1 MYPNKSSSTK
11 KLPDLSSHNSSS
23 FFSIIKTT
31 TPPGHFFPKGLFCG
45 SSPEFANFRR
55 PKPLRFPTG
64 LAAVNSETEARIIN
78 GEEAAE
84 GAWPWQVSGRIIVF
98 FSQSQSAVC
107 LRCCFVA
114 SLAALPAVLRRSCTI
129 NRKSL
134 FPGKHACEPY
144 NPSSHTARVP
154 ACRLY
159 ITRPSVFCHPAGHR
173 TLA

>member
-1 MYPNKSSSTK
+1 MYQKAFSSQRSVLRLK
-11 KLPDLSSHNSSS
+11 PRVCKLPATQAAALSNW
-23 FFSIIKTT
+23 
-31 TPPGHFFPKGLFCG
+31 PGGRELRNGGPDHQ
-45 SSPEFANFRR
+45 RR
-55 PKPLRFPTG
+55 GGGGGR
-64 LAAVNSETEARIIN
+64 LALA
-78 GEEAAE
+78 GQ
-84 GAWPWQVSGRIIVF
+84 WPAHWVF
-98 FSQSQSAVC
+98 FQSQSAVC

-114 SLAALPAVLRRSCTI
+114 SLAALPAVLQRSCTI